1 MYSEA
6 RLPTQFSLITKQ
18 KWELGNHLFLKKREE
33 ILKGVLSELVIL
45 WEDHSQKDYLGEVFK
60 LMKDWKVR
68 LFTSEHKA
76 AAAS

>member
-33 ILKGVLSELVIL
+33 ILKGILSELVIL
-45 WEDHSQKDYLGEVFK
+45 WEDHSQKDCI
-60 LMKDWKVR
+60 
-68 LFTSEHKA
+68 
-76 AAAS
+76 